1 MCINTLEGGKGF
13 ISSAVT
19 CIIRQQHYP
28 HGEAACRAVSIWPC
42 KSLGSE
48 NVEMNSNS
56 LSFFCLSDVRVC
68 MCVWVRRNRTHTFE
82 QLENLLLLFFC
93 LCGWKYF
100 GISRVFPLLF
110 FFCRSFYDDE
120 VGETKGSFKSK
131 MRLLVTCVTQG
142 RDCLSLSGS
151 LCFALFFPPP
161 FLPNSFHLLRVF
173 QSPIPNP
180 ILPGPSF
187 PCLLFFVLFHTTR
200 IDIVRVCRCA
210 TERSRHTH
218 TKAEPKETFHHATW
232 QYSFVWF
239 RIFSFCYF

>member
-1 MCINTLEGGKGF
+1 MWECVCVCGWDGTALTH
-13 ISSAVT
+13 S
-19 CIIRQQHYP
+19 
-28 HGEAACRAVSIWPC
+28 
-42 KSLGSE
+42 
-48 NVEMNSNS
+48 SNS
-56 LSFFCLSDVRVC
+56 KICCYFFFVC
-68 MCVWVRRNRTHTFE
+68 VVGSI
-82 QLENLLLLFFC
+82 LEFLEF
-93 LCGWKYF
+93 
-100 GISRVFPLLF
+100 SRCCF